1 MDTANVFDL
10 GLMHSV
16 KKIAERNV
24 RGATLRPIATIAFI
38 GAVLAL
44 PSSASAQSIRAFAEE
59 GRTETRVMAG
69 ITIPFGGTRSTDK
82 AARMDMKLQ
91 SARIGQSTA
100 TPTEVDR
107 TFDDYVNRRESRIS
121 LTFENEPR
129 FLINGR
135 SFASYRLQAAQ
146 EQEQEQPVEETSLDP
161 DEEGISEEE
170 RKKRR
175 ERRRREAAVDVV
187 RPVAKGALI
196 AGGVV
201 ALGLE
206 AIALSYATADDG
218 D

>member
-1 MDTANVFDL
+1 MGTANVFDL
-10 GLMHSV
+10 GLMHSA

-146 EQEQEQPVEETSLDP
+146 EQEQPVEEPSLDP
-161 DEEGISEEE
+161 DEEGISDE
-170 RKKRR
+170 
-175 ERRRREAAVDVV
+175 ERRRRRAKRDGDAVMSVV

-201 ALGLE
+201 ALGLG